1 MEKSKIAIVG
11 TLGKNCLGTADIN
24 IKMPGARKE
33 ESYCVY
39 PMSKGSDW
47 TKIHIQS
54 GKRFA
59 ELNLLTGK
67 GIVSKPANYSSH
79 AGLMADKI
87 FGRATEFEIASADLE
102 RIKEH
107 IKTTSGA
114 SVGNHGVSCDNTEA
128 SMTSL

>member
-1 MEKSKIAIVG
+1 MKSNIATIG
-11 TLGKNCLGTADIN
+11 TLGKNILGTADIN

-39 PMSKGSDW
+39 PMQKGSDW
-47 TKIHIQS
+47 SRVHIQS
-54 GKRFA
+54 DKRFA

-67 GIVSKPANYSSH
+67 GIVSKPANHSSH

-87 FGRATEFEIASADLE
+87 FGRATEFEIAEADLT

-107 IKTTSGA
+107 IKSTAGA
-114 SVGNHGVSCDNTEA
+114 EVGNSGVICDNSEA